1 MTFTL
6 RGAVL
11 VACGLL
17 MVVGSSGS
25 ASTAST
31 VPPVSAAD
39 KVLLRGAEER
49 LIHDCM
55 AAAGFAYFEKPPV
68 PGSRQPDF
76 PYVVDDVAWARAN
89 GYGAAPVAPPVD
101 PAGQYFARL
110 SKDQQDAWR
119 TALVGS
125 GKQLS
130 IELEPGRRLSASD
143 KGCIASARRTLYGD
157 LPRWFKARRLTD
169 NLGFLVQDRV
179 RRDGRYLAA
188 MADWAGCVKRHGYD
202 ADDPGELRE
211 VVAERNEGSAA
222 SAVRAAEV
230 EATVAEATCA
240 QSTSLA
246 RTLREVEPAHR
257 AALIAERLSELAGL
271 NGLEQ
276 DAVPR
281 AKVVLGNH

>member
-17 MVVGSSGS
+17 MVVGSSSS
-25 ASTAST
+25 ASTVSA
-31 VPPVSAAD
+31 VPPVGAAD
-39 KVLLRGAEER
+39 KALLRSAEER
-49 LIHDCM
+49 LVHDCM
-55 AAAGFAYFEKPPV
+55 AAAGFTYFEKPPV
-68 PGSRQPDF
+68 PKSDQPDF

-89 GYGAAPVAPPVD
+89 GYGAGPVAPSVD
-101 PAGQYFARL
+101 LAGQYFARL
-110 SKDQQDAWR
+110 SKEQQDAWR

-130 IELEPGRRLSASD
+130 VELEPGRRLSASD
-143 KGCIASARRTLYGD
+143 KGCIASSRRTLYGD

-169 NLGFLVQDRV
+169 SLGFLVQDRV
-179 RRDGRYLAA
+179 RRDRRYVAA
-188 MADWAGCVKRHGYD
+188 MADWAGCVKRLGYD

-222 SAVRAAEV
+222 SVVRAAEV

-240 QSTSLA
+240 QSTSLV

-257 AALIAERLSELAGL
+257 AALTAERRSELAGL

-276 DAVPR
+276 AAVPR
-281 AKVVLGNH
+281 AKVVLGNY